1 MGKRVFFSFHY
12 KDVVDFRANVVRR
25 HWLSKPNRD
34 SAGYYDASLWE
45 SVKKQGQLA
54 VKRMINSSLQNTS
67 VTCVLIGSDTY
78 VRPWVRYEMLKSFKK
93 GNQIVA
99 VHINSIKGKDQKTKP
114 KGPNPLEYVG
124 VTFSESGNTAKLWE
138 KKDGKWVEYKE
149 IDGSSSYKVNVAQPY
164 RGNGYNFSNC
174 FEDYD
179 WVADNG
185 YNSFSKWVGE

>member
-67 VTCVLIGSDTY
+67 VTYVLIGSDTY

-124 VTFSESGNTAKLWE
+124 VTF
-138 KKDGKWVEYKE
+138 E
-149 IDGSSSYKVNVAQPY
+149 I
-164 RGNGYNFSNC
+164 
-174 FEDYD
+174 
-179 WVADNG
+179 
-185 YNSFSKWVGE
+185 